1 MLEAPWYEACIV
13 PSSMVATPGKEGLA
27 HDPVASS
34 VRVVE
39 NAVDLARAEV
49 KLLVVRARHLMVE
62 AVTMGI
68 GAIIAMT
75 FVELTLILAALSP
88 LFVGAKNAPVSPWPL
103 IASLAIS
110 LGMAAAGGVVAWLA
124 WRRFRAGGEG

>member
-1 MLEAPWYEACIV
+1 MA
-13 PSSMVATPGKEGLA
+13 ATPGDEGLA
-27 HDPVASS
+27 RDAVASS

-39 NAVDLARAEV
+39 NAVELARAEV
-49 KLLVVRARHLMVE
+49 KLLVVRARHLVIE
-62 AVTMGI
+62 AVTMGL
-68 GAIIAMT
+68 GAVVAVT

-88 LFVGAKNAPVSPWPL
+88 LFIGEKNAPASPWPL

-110 LGMAAAGGVVAWLA
+110 LGVACAGGIVAWLA